1 MNGVGVRDARPLGE
15 RVYERVCDDII
26 NEVITPGAQLV
37 QDQLAAQY
45 GVSRMP
51 VRDVLTRL
59 VHEGM
64 ADFIPGRG
72 YFVKILSEAEIV
84 DVYEVRREIEAL
96 AIRRF
101 NGKYTPMEL
110 AVLEMTLAEA
120 DAVQDTDFD
129 AIFRTSTDFHLAL
142 AQPCPNKYLL
152 QSLRGIWENPV
163 QRRIIRSYKND
174 AAKAAGVVAKHR
186 RLLDMARKGQTDQL
200 IEHLASCHSPVTSP

>member
-1 MNGVGVRDARPLGE
+1 MNGVDVRDARPLGE
-15 RVYERVCDDII
+15 RVYEEVCNDIV
-26 NEVITPGAQLV
+26 NELIAPGAQLV

-72 YFVKILSEAEIV
+72 YFVKILSDAEIK

-101 NGKYTPMEL
+101 NGKYTPIEL
-110 AVLEMTLAEA
+110 AVLEMKLAEA
-120 DAVQDTDFD
+120 EATQEADFD
-129 AIFRTSTDFHLAL
+129 EIFRTSRDFHLAL
-142 AQPCPNKYLL
+142 VEPCPNRYLL

-174 AAKAAGVVAKHR
+174 ASKAAGVVAKHR
-186 RLLDMARKGQTDQL
+186 RLLDMARQGHTDDL
-200 IEHLASCHSPVTSP
+200 IEHLASCHSPLT